1 MQTEVQ
7 VLRGRHARRAPVALI
22 SAAYAL
28 LVAAWIGGNPPGA
41 SPDEQAHYV
50 RALGLA
56 SGQLRGTPAVYTD
69 QELPIAVQRDWI
81 NRTARTFTLPARLAP
96 PGDLACYR
104 FKPRQ
109 TADCHL
115 DLELPGPSVQ
125 RSHEGTFQPF
135 LYLPAGLLA
144 RLGNDPLAGFL
155 LGRLG
160 SGAVAIFLIALA
172 AATLCSDGCGF
183 WPMAGLMAAITPMV
197 VFLGASLSPN
207 GPEVAA
213 GICFFAA
220 MLRLGRT
227 ATVGRGPWVALTLSG
242 VVLAT
247 SRPLGPAFL
256 ALQVGC
262 GVAAI
267 GPRVFADRF
276 RKGGALAIFAA
287 IAAAAACLAGGAW
300 ELAYQPH
307 PSLAVPTGRAFVR
320 LAASWP
326 WWLQQ
331 QIGVFGW
338 LDTRM
343 PMAAYAAW
351 TGLLIALIGTAI
363 MVGTRRQ
370 RRLLLAALAGLGLL
384 AVGLGFLSLGTGF
397 PLQGRHILGLS
408 IIVPLF
414 AAEAVS
420 AGEHRLRKGTTFRL
434 GVAIVTLVP
443 AVQAIAWY
451 VNERRYAVG
460 IGGPVGFLGHSRWAP
475 WAGWW
480 PWGGLMLAGV
490 CTLLVGGV
498 LALSRDLRSRRA
510 AGL

>member
-1 MQTEVQ
+1 
-7 VLRGRHARRAPVALI
+7 
-22 SAAYAL
+22 
-28 LVAAWIGGNPPGA
+28 
-41 SPDEQAHYV
+41 
-50 RALGLA
+50 
-56 SGQLRGTPAVYTD
+56 
-69 QELPIAVQRDWI
+69 
-81 NRTARTFTLPARLAP
+81 
-96 PGDLACYR
+96 
-104 FKPRQ
+104 
-109 TADCHL
+109 
-115 DLELPGPSVQ
+115 
-125 RSHEGTFQPF
+125 

-160 SGAVAIFLIALA
+160 SGTVAIFLIALA
-172 AATLCSDGCGF
+172 AITLCSDGSGF
-183 WPMAGLMAAITPMV
+183 WPMAGLMTAITPMV

-227 ATVGRGPWVALTLSG
+227 ATVGRGPWVALAFSG
-242 VVLAT
+242 AVLAI

-262 GVAAI
+262 GVVAI

-276 RKGGALAIFAA
+276 RKGRALAIFTA
-287 IAAAAACLAGGAW
+287 IAAAAASLAGGAW
-300 ELAYQPH
+300 ELACQPH

-343 PMAAYAAW
+343 LMLAYATW
-351 TGLLIALIGTAI
+351 SGLLIALIGTAVL
-363 MVGTRRQ
+363 VGTQRQ
-370 RRLLLAALAGLGLL
+370 RRLLLAALGGLGLL
-384 AVGLGFLSLGTGF
+384 AVALGFLSLSTGF
-397 PLQGRHILGLS
+397 PLQGRHLLALS

-414 AAEAVS
+414 AAEVVS
-420 AGEHRLRKGTTFRL
+420 AGQHRLRRGTTFRL

-451 VNERRYAVG
+451 LNERRYAVG
-460 IGGPVGFLGHSRWAP
+460 TAGPINFLGHSRWTP

-480 PWGGLMLAGV
+480 TWGGLMLAGV
-490 CTLLVGGV
+490 CVLLVGGV
-498 LALSRDLRSRRA
+498 LTLSRGLRSRRVES
-510 AGL
+510 L